1 MKETEQCMDTLAGLH
16 GLGVSLDIDDFGAGY
31 SFQSY
36 IKRLPVD
43 KLKIDR
49 SFIGESARDMDAA
62 AIVQAIIAMGH
73 SLNLQMIANGVENRS
88 QEIFLN
94 AQHCEI
100 AQGYH
105 YARPM
110 SADAIA
116 DRFRSQ
122 YGDDVYPT
130 STQTTNN

>member
-1 MKETEQCMDTLAGLH
+1 MTISAPVTH
-16 GLGVSLDIDDFGAGY
+16 Y
-31 SFQSY
+31 QSY

-110 SADAIA
+110 SADAITE
-116 DRFRSQ
+116 RFGPRDE
-122 YGDDVYPT
+122 DDVYPK
-130 STQTTNN
+130 QTRTKNS